1 MEPHTALFVAS
12 TGVGKTHL
20 ALDSLERECLS
31 YFDFVIILCPTLRHN
46 KTYRQWKW
54 FWTDPYVILIEPG
67 DSPGSCLYD
76 WMEKLGNILA
86 GCQTLFLIDG
96 IIANKILDKRRQP
109 LLGLAILG
117 RHKGHSLWLLS
128 QSYTTVPMNI
138 RRQVKMLSV
147 WYLKKRRTMSSECQ
161 RK

>member
-1 MEPHTALFVAS
+1 MEHSFLPCTREMLRMMMEPHTALFVAS

-20 ALDSLERECLS
+20 ALDSLEREYLS

-76 WMEKLGNILA
+76 WIEKLGNILA
-86 GCQTLFLIDG
+86 GCKTLFAIDG
-96 IIANKILDKRRQP
+96 IIASKTLDKRRQP

-117 RHKGHSLWLLS
+117 RHKA
-128 QSYTTVPMNI
+128 I
-138 RRQVKMLSV
+138 RYGCYRNHIPPFP
-147 WYLKKRRTMSSECQ
+147 
-161 RK
+161 